1 MTFDVD
7 ANGILNVSAVEKS
20 THKENK
26 ITITN
31 DKGRLT
37 KEDIERMV
45 NEAERYHAEDESQ
58 KERIIAKNNLE
69 SYCFN
74 MKNTI
79 EDGKVKEKIAEGDRK
94 RIADKCNEII
104 KWLDTSNSA
113 TKEQFEHKLKDAE
126 KVWFFKNHFFFLRII
141 YYTCVNEKAS
151 LSSFWI
157 MLSFKTLS
165 YLNCELQEIDEL
177 VGVLS
182 SAGS

>member
-126 KVWFFKNHFFFLRII
+126 KV
-141 YYTCVNEKAS
+141 
-151 LSSFWI
+151 
-157 MLSFKTLS
+157 
-165 YLNCELQEIDEL
+165 
-177 VGVLS
+177 
-182 SAGS
+182 